1 MMQASL
7 IHIESGWF
15 DKLYIE
21 KFMSEHKT
29 GILSV
34 TVVLTGVS
42 VEGFLN
48 SVKKSGRSNRSEAK
62 LRMEDHLEQFTEI
75 SSVGSR
81 VTRK

>member
-1 MMQASL
+1 
-7 IHIESGWF
+7 
-15 DKLYIE
+15 
-21 KFMSEHKT
+21 MSEHKT

-42 VEGFLN
+42 VERFLN